1 MSFQGKAL
9 GRWGEQQAA
18 SYLQGQ
24 GYRLCQLNYRCP
36 VGEVDLIVRRGGVIA
51 FVEVKTRRHEA
62 WGAPAEAVGRT
73 KQRQLWRCAQWYLQQ
88 LPVKDEQI
96 RFDVVA
102 VYVRDGQQP
111 CIEHIEAAFGEGF

>member
-18 SYLQGQ
+18 SYLQAE

-51 FVEVKTRRHEA
+51 FVEVKTRRYEA
-62 WGAPAEAVGRT
+62 WVPRRKQWAAPNSASCGAARSGICSSCRLRMRRFVSMWWLFMSVTASS
-73 KQRQLWRCAQWYLQQ
+73 
-88 LPVKDEQI
+88 PV
-96 RFDVVA
+96 
-102 VYVRDGQQP
+102 
-111 CIEHIEAAFGEGF
+111 